1 MGIHGR
7 AGSLEH
13 QPPGQQA
20 LSARV
25 IIAAAGCYL
34 LGSIPTSWLVLK
46 ALRGQDLRTTGSG
59 NIGATN
65 LYRVLGWRVAV
76 PVGLFDALKGA
87 LPVAVVGPWAG
98 LGVVGSL
105 GLGVVAVVGHVFPVF
120 LGFKGGKGVATSA
133 GVVLGLAPG
142 AFAAA
147 LGVWGLVLT
156 VSGYVSLA
164 SIAAAVA
171 LPVAVWLLQPIR
183 RDMVVWFALLA
194 LAIIWLHRG
203 NIRRLWNGTEHRF
216 GHRGPTITSDAHD

>member
-1 MGIHGR
+1 MTG
-7 AGSLEH
+7 
-13 QPPGQQA
+13 
-20 LSARV
+20 RV
-25 IIAAAGCYL
+25 IVAAAGCYL

-59 NIGATN
+59 NVGATN
-65 LYRVLGWRVAV
+65 LYRVLGWRIAV

-87 LPVAVVGPWAG
+87 LPVAVIGPWAE

-105 GLGVVAVVGHVFPVF
+105 GLGIAAVVGHVFPVF

-133 GVVLGLAPG
+133 GVVLGLAPA

-171 LPVAVWLLQPIR
+171 LPVAVWLIQPVR
-183 RDMVVWFALLA
+183 RDMVIWFALLA
-194 LAIIWLHRG
+194 LAIVWLHRG
-203 NIRRLWNGTEHRF
+203 NIRRLWNGTELRF
-216 GHRGPTITSDAHD
+216 GHHRPTVAGDGHE

>member
-1 MGIHGR
+1 
-7 AGSLEH
+7 
-13 QPPGQQA
+13 
-20 LSARV
+20 
-25 IIAAAGCYL
+25 
-34 LGSIPTSWLVLK
+34 
-46 ALRGQDLRTTGSG
+46 
-59 NIGATN
+59 
-65 LYRVLGWRVAV
+65 
-76 PVGLFDALKGA
+76 
-87 LPVAVVGPWAG
+87 
-98 LGVVGSL
+98 
-105 GLGVVAVVGHVFPVF
+105 VVGHVFPVF

-164 SIAAAVA
+164 SIVAAVA

-194 LAIIWLHRG
+194 LAIVWLHRR

-216 GHRGPTITSDAHD
+216 GHHGPTITSDAHD